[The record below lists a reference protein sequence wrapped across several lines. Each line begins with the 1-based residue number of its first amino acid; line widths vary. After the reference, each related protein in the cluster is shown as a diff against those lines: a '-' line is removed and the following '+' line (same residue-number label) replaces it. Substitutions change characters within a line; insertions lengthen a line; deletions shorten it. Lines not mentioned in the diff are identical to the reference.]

1 VDHVLPTGMLKQG
14 LHKSDGTVYE
24 GFAGLLSGLHQRLGG
39 QLEKAGRLGNRV
51 RLVD

>member
-1 VDHVLPTGMLKQG
+1 MLKQG

-24 GFAGLLSGLHQRLGG
+24 GFAGLLSGLHQRFGG
-39 QLEKAGRLGNRV
+39 QLKKAGRLGNRV